1 MAPQA
6 AWVPLG
12 SGAMECHVCGT
23 AVRPE
28 QKFCMECGARLHR
41 QNTGEMALAPPEL
54 GSGSDYTSRTPA
66 LPPAPGAHPM
76 FDPVTGQLLAQPR
89 GRGAG
94 RRRHQRAACAG

>member
-1 MAPQA
+1 
-6 AWVPLG
+6 
-12 SGAMECHVCGT
+12 MECHVCGT

-54 GSGSDYTSRTPA
+54 GSGSDYTSRAPA

-76 FDPVTGQLLAQPR
+76 FDPVTGQLLAQPGR
-89 GRGAG
+89 RGAG
-94 RRRHQRAACAG
+94 RRRHQRAACAR